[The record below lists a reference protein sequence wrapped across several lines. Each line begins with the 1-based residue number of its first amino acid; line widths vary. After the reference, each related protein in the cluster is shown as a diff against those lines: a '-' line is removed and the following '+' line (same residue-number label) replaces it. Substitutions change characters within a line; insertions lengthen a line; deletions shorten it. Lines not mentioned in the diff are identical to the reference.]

1 MTEASQ
7 NIFQR
12 MLGVMK
18 DVKYIQ
24 KGEARVNNQYR
35 FVSHDSVVAAL
46 HGPLVKHGIMVIP
59 SIQEMT
65 QQDNRTM
72 VKLAV
77 GFVNV
82 DSPSDQIAVM
92 SCGYG
97 IDNGD
102 KGIGKAVSYAY
113 KYALLKT
120 FCLET
125 GDDPD
130 QDAGATYEPPK
141 CLEFDSTFKE
151 CDVDDMLRF
160 LQAST
165 SNTGKHLEDMKREAV
180 ARSADFIV
188 AYEKWKKKG
197 KK

>member
-1 MTEASQ
+1 MSENKL

-12 MLGVMK
+12 IHGVMK

-24 KGEARVNNQYR
+24 KSEKKVNGMFT

-46 HGPLVKHGIMVIP
+46 HGPLVKHGIVVIP
-59 SIQEMT
+59 SIHEIT

-77 GFVNV
+77 GFVNI
-82 DSPSDQIAVM
+82 DDPKDQIAVI

-113 KYALLKT
+113 KYAMLKT

-130 QDAGATYEPPK
+130 QDAEATYEPPK
-141 CLEFDSTFKE
+141 CLEFDSAFKE
-151 CDVDDMLRF
+151 YDLDDMIRF

-165 SNTGKHLEDMKREAV
+165 TNTGKHLEDMKREAV
-180 ARSADFIV
+180 ARATDFIA
-188 AYEKWKKKG
+188 AYEKWKKKR
-197 KK
+197 KQ